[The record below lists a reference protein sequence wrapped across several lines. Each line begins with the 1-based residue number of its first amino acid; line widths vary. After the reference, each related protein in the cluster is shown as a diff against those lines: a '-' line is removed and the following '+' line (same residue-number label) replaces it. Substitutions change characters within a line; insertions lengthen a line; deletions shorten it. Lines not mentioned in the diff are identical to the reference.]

1 MEIRKVQ
8 ISGGSSYIVSLPK
21 TWIKQTKIQKNDP
34 VGLIVQRDGTL
45 LVTPNIKGEKIQKVR
60 EFEVTASTDQ
70 TFLLRCLIGAYI
82 AGYDTIRIW
91 AHARLP
97 PFVLGLVRAFT
108 SNAVGQEV
116 VEETETAIVIK
127 DLLNPSEM
135 PFDNTLRRMSV
146 IVKGMHED
154 AVTALKTGDRALAE
168 DVISRD
174 TDVDRLHWLI
184 ARQNNLIVG
193 DINLS
198 RKMNISVS
206 MAEEY
211 FLIGRIVE
219 RIADHGTRIAYNAL
233 ALIGKTENAELC
245 TAIEEASNCALCI
258 FNNSMDAFSRGDLRK
273 ANDTIQMGRKL
284 EELCK
289 EISTRALKYESQ
301 VAISI
306 VHISDSIR
314 RIGDYSADICEVTI
328 NHLIME
334 EEPAP

>member
-21 TWIKQTKIQKNDP
+21 NWIKQTKIQKNDP
-34 VGLIVQRDGTL
+34 VGLIVQHDGTL
-45 LVTPNIKGEKIQKVR
+45 LVTPNIKGEKIQKIK
-60 EFEVTASTDQ
+60 EFEVSTSTDQ
-70 TFLLRCLIGAYI
+70 TYLLRCLIGAYI

-91 AHARLP
+91 AQGRLP
-97 PFVLGLVRAFT
+97 PFVLGLVRDFT

-135 PFDNTLRRMSV
+135 PFENTLKRMSV

-154 AVTALKTGDRALAE
+154 AVLALKDGDKSLAE

-174 TDVDRLHWLI
+174 TDVDRLHWLV

-198 RKMNISVS
+198 RKMNIPIS

-211 FLIGRIVE
+211 FLISRIIE
-219 RIADHGTRIAYNAL
+219 RIADHGTRIAYYVL
-233 ALIGKTENAELC
+233 ELIGKTENSKLC
-245 TAIEEASNCALCI
+245 SIIEEASAYALSI
-258 FNNSMDAFSRGDLRK
+258 FQASMDAFHSKDLIK
-273 ANDTIQMGRKL
+273 ANDTIMMINKL
-284 EELCK
+284 EDMCK
-289 EISTRALKYESQ
+289 AISTNALEYESQ
-301 VAISI
+301 VAIYI

-314 RIGDYSADICEVTI
+314 RIGDYSTDICEVVI
-328 NHLIME
+328 NHLIGE
-334 EEPAP
+334 EVQAE

>member
-1 MEIRKVQ
+1 MDIRKVQ

-21 TWIKQTKIQKNDP
+21 NWIKQSKIQKNDP

-45 LVTPNIKGEKIQKVR
+45 LVTPNIKGEKIQKIR

-82 AGYDTIRIW
+82 AGYGSIKIW
-91 AHARLP
+91 AHGRLP
-97 PFVLGLVRAFT
+97 PFVLGLVRNFT

-116 VEETETAIVIK
+116 VEETETTIIIK

-135 PFDNTLRRMSV
+135 PFDNTLKRMSV

-154 AVTALKTGDRALAE
+154 AVVALKTGDKALAK

-198 RKMNISVS
+198 RKMDIPVS
-206 MAEEY
+206 KAEEC
-211 FLIGRIVE
+211 FLISRIIE
-219 RIADHGTRIAYNAL
+219 RIADHGSRIAYYAL
-233 ALIGKTENAELC
+233 ELIGKTENADLC
-245 TAIEEASNCALCI
+245 DMIEEASTHALNI
-258 FNNSMDAFSRGDLRK
+258 FHSSMEAYREDDLRK
-273 ANDTIQMGRKL
+273 ANDTILMVKKL
-284 EELCK
+284 DEQCK
-289 EISTRALKYESQ
+289 KISTRALQYESR
-301 VAISI
+301 VAIYI

-314 RIGDYSADICEVTI
+314 RIGDYSEDICEVII
-328 NHLIME
+328 NHLIGE
-334 EEPAP
+334 EEQAS

>member
-21 TWIKQTKIQKNDP
+21 NWIKQTKIQKNDP

-45 LVTPNIKGEKIQKVR
+45 LVTPNIKGEKIQKVK
-60 EFEVTASTDQ
+60 EFEVAASTDQ
-70 TFLLRCLIGAYI
+70 TYLLRCLIGAYI
-82 AGYDTIRIW
+82 AGYDTIKIW

-97 PFVLGLVRAFT
+97 PFVLGLVRDFT

-154 AVTALKTGDRALAE
+154 AVIALKTGDKTLAQ

-198 RKMNISVS
+198 RKMNIPIS

-211 FLIGRIVE
+211 FLISRIIE
-219 RIADHGTRIAYNAL
+219 RIADHGTRIAYNVL
-233 ALIGKTENAELC
+233 ELIGKTENAGLIDV
-245 TAIEEASNCALCI
+245 IEEASAYALSI
-258 FNNSMDAFSRGDLRK
+258 FHSSMDAFHNKDLIK
-273 ANDTIQMGRKL
+273 ANDTILMVKKL
-284 EELCK
+284 ENMCK
-289 EISTRALKYESQ
+289 TISTRALKYESQ
-301 VAISI
+301 VAIFI

-314 RIGDYSADICEVTI
+314 RIGDYSADICEVII
-328 NHLIME
+328 NHLIGE
-334 EEPAP
+334 EERAE

>member
-21 TWIKQTKIQKNDP
+21 NWIKQTKIQKNDP

-45 LVTPNIKGEKIQKVR
+45 LVTPNIKGEKIQKVK
-60 EFEVTASTDQ
+60 EFEVSTSTDQ
-70 TFLLRCLIGAYI
+70 TYLLRCIIGAYI

-97 PFVLGLVRAFT
+97 PFVLGLVRDFT

-135 PFDNTLRRMSV
+135 PFDNTLKRMSV

-174 TDVDRLHWLI
+174 TDIDRLHWLI
-184 ARQNNLIVG
+184 ARQNNLIVS
-193 DINLS
+193 DLNLS
-198 RKMNISVS
+198 RRMNISIGT
-206 MAEEY
+206 AEEY
-211 FLIGRIVE
+211 FMISRIIE
-219 RIADHGTRIAYNAL
+219 RIADHSTRIAYNVIE
-233 ALIGKTENAELC
+233 LIGKTENSKISGD
-245 TAIEEASNCALCI
+245 IEKASAYALNI
-258 FNNSMDAFSRGDLRK
+258 FHSSMHAFNTNDLVK
-273 ANDTIQMGRKL
+273 ANDTILMVKKL
-284 EELCK
+284 EEMCK
-289 EISTRALKYESQ
+289 TISTHALKYESQ
-301 VAISI
+301 VAIFI
-306 VHISDSIR
+306 VHISDSIH
-314 RIGDYSADICEVTI
+314 RIGDYSADICEVII
-328 NHLIME
+328 NHLIGE
-334 EEPAP
+334 EEQYD